1 MTVEEKHA
9 RYWTEMKSQHQRAL
23 DFMAEAKS
31 GETYHIERYAIPLTG
46 IPHALSEY
54 ANVHKKHTIT
64 LYAIHNEPSRN
75 SLWFTTTTGEAIEA
89 DTLIKWERLPI
100 QGKLFD

>member
-1 MTVEEKHA
+1 MTVEEECA
-9 RYWTEMKSQHQRAL
+9 RYWTEKKSQHQRAL
-23 DFMAEAKS
+23 DFMAEAKA
-31 GETYHIERYAIPLTG
+31 GETYHIERYAIPQTG

-64 LYAIHNEPSRN
+64 LYAVHNEPSRN

-89 DTLIKWERLPI
+89 DTLIKWARLPI
-100 QGKLFD
+100 QGELFD

>member
-1 MTVEEKHA
+1 MTVEEEHA
-9 RYWTEMKSQHQRAL
+9 RYWKEKKSQHQRAL
-23 DFMAEAKS
+23 DFMAEAKA
-31 GETYHIERYAIPLTG
+31 GDTYHIERYAISQTG
-46 IPHALSEY
+46 IPHALSDY

-64 LYAIHNEPSRN
+64 LYAVHNEPSRN